1 MFTLCMSCRLR
12 YAAVVENPYFGLHV
26 FTYNISM
33 YLYAGIIN
41 RKAWW
46 QTLWLK
52 TSPDFFLGQDTPG

>member
-1 MFTLCMSCRLR
+1 MSCFLR
-12 YAAVVENPYFGLHV
+12 YAAVVENPYFGLSV
-26 FTYNISM
+26 I
-33 YLYAGIIN
+33 YLNVYQLTGIIN